1 MADQAAEPRARIAYL
16 LGQFPSVSETFI
28 LREIC
33 ALQKLGFHITILSM
47 QPGAELVHDAAR
59 PLLQQTRYRPPALSW
74 PSISAL
80 FTAPL
85 HKPFG
90 YLSALGL
97 GLSHALR
104 HPAAITELISSFAA
118 ACYFVVTVPPGQMR
132 HIHAHFATYPST
144 VGLLLAEMLGVGF
157 SMSCHAQ
164 DIFTDQAK
172 LMRAKIDGAEFITVC
187 TDYGADRLQ
196 RKHAMLNSEKLKVI
210 RHGVDFTEFVP
221 GPHRDHHVPL
231 IVSVGRL
238 IEKKGFPI
246 LLRAAAIIAAEGI
259 EFELA
264 IIGEGPQR
272 EELEQLVN
280 GLALA
285 DRVHLPG
292 AQSEDELIALYRMA
306 DVFALAPIVAEDG
319 DRDGLPNVIIEAMAA
334 DIPVVAT
341 DVGAVAELVVHEE
354 TGLLAQPG
362 NAQEIAEY
370 IERALVDR
378 DLRHRL
384 VANARYS
391 VERNYDVTR
400 NAGQLA
406 SIFAEL
412 LKLRQWPP
420 IPGEGSRMTTR

>member
-1 MADQAAEPRARIAYL
+1 MADQAAEPRARIAYV

-33 ALQKLGFHITILSM
+33 ALQKLGFNITILSM
-47 QPGAELVHDAAR
+47 QPGAELVHDSAR
-59 PLLQQTRYRPPALSW
+59 PLLGQTRYRPHPLSW

-80 FTAPL
+80 FTAVL

-90 YLSALGL
+90 YLSALWMA
-97 GLSHALR
+97 LSYAIR
-104 HPAAITELISSFAA
+104 EPAAVRELISAFLV
-118 ACYFVVTVPPGQMR
+118 ACYFVVTIPPGQMR

-157 SMSCHAQ
+157 SMSCHAR

-172 LMRAKIDGAEFITVC
+172 LMRAKIDGAEFVTVC

-196 RKHAMLNSEKLKVI
+196 RMHAMLNSEKLKVI
-210 RHGVDFTEFVP
+210 RHGIDFTEFVP
-221 GPHRDHHVPL
+221 GPHREHRVPL

-246 LLRAAAIIAAEGI
+246 LLRAVALIAAEGI
-259 EFELA
+259 DFELA

-280 GLALA
+280 GLALT

-292 AQSEDELIALYRMA
+292 AQSEDELIALYRIA
-306 DVFALAPIVAEDG
+306 DVFALTPIVAEDG

-341 DVGAVAELVVHEE
+341 AVGAVGELVVHEE

-362 NAQEIAEY
+362 NARQIAEC

-378 DLRHRL
+378 DLRSRL
-384 VANARYS
+384 VARVS
-391 VERNYDVTR
+391 FLGVCRDES
-400 NAGQLA
+400 GFCILHM
-406 SIFAEL
+406 S
-412 LKLRQWPP
+412 
-420 IPGEGSRMTTR
+420 